1 MALAFGPPEYF
12 AVYFLA
18 FASFVGMGGTPPIK
32 TLVSLAIGFAL
43 AAVGI
48 DTVSGS
54 VRLTMGIDEMVKGV
68 SFVVAVM
75 GLFGIGE
82 LLIAVE
88 EEFHVKAISSKVEWR
103 EVFRTLAGLPRYGWA
118 LLRSAAI
125 GCWMGI
131 TPGGPTAASFMSY
144 GIAKR
149 LSSRHANFGKGE
161 PEGIV
166 APEAADHAA
175 GTSALLPMLSLGI
188 PGSATAAVMMG
199 GLMIWGL
206 NPGPMLF
213 VEQKDFVWGL
223 IASMYLGNVVA
234 VVLVLLTVPIF
245 AALMRVP
252 FFIIA
257 PVIVI
262 ICTVGAYSVSNSYL
276 DVVLMMGFGVLGYHV
291 QETSLPAGA
300 AGARD
305 RDRRQGG
312 RCLSPVHADVAGLAW
327 NILCQAVGDDADP
340 AWRGAAADAGDLA
353 HDRPDDAAVT
363 GEAMTIAPNELTAEK
378 RRRS

>member
-1 MALAFGPPEYF
+1 VGLITLAALWVAKVALAFGAPEYF

-18 FASFVGMGGTPPIK
+18 FASFVGMGGSPPIK

-54 VRLTMGIDEMVKGV
+54 VRLTMGIDELVKGV

-88 EEFHVKAISSKVEWR
+88 DELHIKAISSKVEWR
-103 EVFRTLAGLPRYGWA
+103 EVFRTLIHLPRYGWV

-149 LSSRHANFGKGE
+149 FSSRRANFGKGE
-161 PEGIV
+161 PEGII
-166 APEAADHAA
+166 APETADHAA

-213 VEQKDFVWGL
+213 IEQKDFVWGL

-234 VVLVLLTVPIF
+234 PL
-245 AALMRVP
+245 
-252 FFIIA
+252 
-257 PVIVI
+257 IVI

-276 DVVLMMGFGVLGYHV
+276 DVVLMMGFGVLGYLFKKLHYPLAPLV
-291 QETSLPAGA
+291 LAIVIGDKAEDAFRQSMLMSRGSLG
-300 AGARD
+300 
-305 RDRRQGG
+305 
-312 RCLSPVHADVAGLAW
+312 
-327 NILCQAVGDDADP
+327 IFF
-340 AWRGAAADAGDLA
+340 
-353 HDRPDDAAVT
+353 
-363 GEAMTIAPNELTAEK
+363 
-378 RRRS
+378 